1 MDQLTEA
8 RKILGE
14 ANNVRLLE
22 SWKKEISLCESAV
35 GEMSLERKSLIAHGL
50 ENVNR
55 QTALYEATQQ
65 SNVGPQKT
73 FGLDLAMATLSNI
86 ITPEIASTQAIDNTV
101 GVINYFEYV
110 YSNNKDN
117 VKEGDVFNS
126 PLGAGALDANYSK
139 AISAPETVGATGD
152 TTVSAVLA
160 WKPITPGSLTI
171 TAGTVVGTDTDNGDG
186 TGTITGTG
194 ITAGTI
200 NYKDGTLNLT
210 LAAAS
215 TGEIYANYGYDN
227 VTVPVNSVP
236 EVELRI
242 RKLPIVAEYRKLKAN
257 YGIDAAFQ
265 LNKEYGQDIDNLL
278 SAQVAGEIAREIDAE
293 ICLDILTSATA
304 YAPVVWSKT
313 QAVGVTVAEQCQGFM
328 LKVLEA
334 TQTVFQNN
342 QKVEPNFMLAG
353 TQVVAVLKMMG
364 ENFFAPVASTA
375 VGPHMVG
382 TLGGNIK
389 VYVVPAYNPYE
400 FVLGYK
406 GQTFLDAAYVY
417 APYMPVIETSLV
429 MMDDFMGRK
438 GYATAYGK
446 KVLNNKLLI
455 KGRITA

>member
-86 ITPEIASTQAIDNTV
+86 IAPEIASTQAIDNTV

-110 YSNNKDN
+110 YSNDKDN
-117 VKEGDVFNS
+117 VKSGDVFNS

-139 AISAPETVGATGD
+139 AISAPETIGAAGD
-152 TTVSAVLA
+152 TTISTVLA
-160 WKPITPGSLTI
+160 WTPITPGSLTI
-171 TAGTVVGTDTDNGDG
+171 TAGSVVGTDDG
-186 TGTITGTG
+186 EGNITGTG
-194 ITAGTI
+194 ITSGTI
-200 NYKDGTLNLT
+200 KYDDGTLNIT
-210 LAAAS
+210 LAAAA
-215 TGEIYANYGYDN
+215 TAEVYANYGYDN

-293 ICLDILTSATA
+293 ICLDILKSATA